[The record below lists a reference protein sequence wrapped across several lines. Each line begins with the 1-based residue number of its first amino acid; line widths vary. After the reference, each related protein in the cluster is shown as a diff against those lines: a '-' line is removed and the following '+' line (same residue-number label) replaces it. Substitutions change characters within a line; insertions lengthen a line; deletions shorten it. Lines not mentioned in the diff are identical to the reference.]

1 MNNELKEKREQQSNQ
16 AAYELSDELSEVKDK
31 LDKAYLILTEMSND
45 YFEKYNCEDKEDCSA
60 IIFEFPKNEKFANI
74 AFDYVY
80 EAKNIIDKLEE
91 KAGEALKSKK
101 NIAWNIETS
110 HKRLN
115 GS

>member
-80 EAKNIIDKLEE
+80 EAKNIIDELYERASK
-91 KAGEALKSKK
+91 ALKSKK
-101 NIAWNIETS
+101 NIA
-110 HKRLN
+110 
-115 GS
+115 